1 MKGLL
6 KLNKG
11 IKPKTQLRIYDYLQT
26 ERGNPNR
33 PIDDFLI
40 KSDLE
45 NDFNTKTLTLVAYA
59 AAGTL
64 IYFFTRLSYDK
75 EWDRY
80 YHVHSPMAME
90 FFDVLSKYYLQK
102 KEDSLKA
109 LPESISEF
117 INSYRQQEKY
127 ELPKGKNEKL
137 VEVETK
143 VSEEL
148 AKMLD
153 IEDTSNI
160 KNERLLK
167 MKELAS

>member
-6 KLNKG
+6 RLNRG
-11 IKPKTQLRIYDYLQT
+11 IKPKTQLRIFDYLQT
-26 ERGNPNR
+26 ERGNPHR

-45 NDFNTKTLTLVAYA
+45 NYFNTGTLTFVAYA
-59 AAGTL
+59 VAGAL

-90 FFDVLSKYYLQK
+90 FFDVLTKYYLQK
-102 KEDSLKA
+102 KEETLKN
-109 LPESISEF
+109 LPESIREF
-117 INSYRQQEKY
+117 INSYRSQEKY
-127 ELPKGKNEKL
+127 EMPKGKNEKL

-143 VSEEL
+143 VSEEFS
-148 AKMLD
+148 KMLD
-153 IEDTSNI
+153 LENNPNIE
-160 KNERLLK
+160 KERLRRI
-167 MKELAS
+167 KELAG